1 MYMLEQESAMAMLAI
16 AGKCHAAQRARHD
29 GAHARHH
36 LLRRADRR
44 LGWSRPHAET
54 AVFAPS
60 WRRLAPSWRRLGGV
74 LGAVLAAPQ
83 HATGMLGLALGS
95 SPALESVTESS
106 ACTAR
111 PPRRAAVPSSATCEA
126 APGSFH
132 VKPPTLS
139 RLLRSRRHPGFTQ
152 RFYYILAA
160 GCIPVRGERLGD
172 GAGVQRDE
180 GRLLVEVRVA
190 SWAER
195 LLANPTPDP

>member
-60 WRRLAPSWRRLGGV
+60 WRRRAPSWRR

-83 HATGMLGLALGS
+83 HATGMLGLEAS
-95 SPALESVTESS
+95 SSGQLSR
-106 ACTAR
+106 AR
-111 PPRRAAVPSSATCEA
+111 ECYREQRPHRPPPRRAAVPSSATCEA